1 MSDQSPPDAL
11 ANTSVLGRLLEEV
24 SWEGRLV
31 RGYRDGGRGRENVLT
46 AEVLGPLSYL
56 PRSTF
61 LAAVFRAAHGAG
73 EICELIASE
82 AEQARIT
89 LLPDESTL
97 SPGGTV
103 VQPDGLL
110 TTPGTHVL
118 IESKGMGRSAFQAEQ
133 LSREFVC
140 VLRDAGP
147 ARPLLLLITPGAPP
161 VPVRGHGRLSIDD
174 AISRYLEPVLD
185 RTTGL
190 DLTAAEV
197 VSRIPQSVAWITWAE
212 LRDAVAAAE
221 IDLSAL
227 PAGVAGTVR
236 RLRDDLLRAV
246 DWHSRSRPG

>member
-1 MSDQSPPDAL
+1 MSEQPPPEAL
-11 ANTSVLGRLLEEV
+11 TNTSMLGRLLEEI

-46 AEVLGPLSYL
+46 AEVFGPLSYL

-61 LAAVFRAAHGAG
+61 LASVFRAAHGAD
-73 EICELIASE
+73 ETRELIASE
-82 AEQARIT
+82 AEQAQVT

-110 TTPGTHVL
+110 TTPSTHVL
-118 IESKGMGRSAFQAEQ
+118 IESKGMGKSAFQPEQ

-147 ARPLLLLITPGAPP
+147 SRPLLLLITPSAPP
-161 VPVRGHGRLSIDD
+161 VPVKGHGRLSIED
-174 AISRYLEPVLD
+174 AISLYLEPVLA

-190 DLTAAEV
+190 GPPPAELI
-197 VSRIPQSVAWITWAE
+197 SRIPDSVAWITWTE
-212 LRDAVAAAE
+212 LRDAVATAE
-221 IDLSAL
+221 LDLSAL
-227 PAGVAGTVR
+227 PTELAGTVR
-236 RLRDDLLRAV
+236 RLRDDLLTAI
-246 DWHSRSRPG
+246 DWHSRAR

>member
-1 MSDQSPPDAL
+1 MSEQLPAEGL
-11 ANTSVLGRLLEEV
+11 ANTSMLGRLLEEI

-31 RGYRDGGRGRENVLT
+31 RGYRNGGRGRENVLT

-61 LAAVFRAAHGAG
+61 LAAVFRAAHGAD
-73 EICELIASE
+73 ETRELVARE
-82 AEQARIT
+82 AEDARIT

-110 TTPGTHVL
+110 TTPSTHVL
-118 IESKGMGRSAFQAEQ
+118 IESKGMGKSAFQPEQ

-147 ARPLLLLITPGAPP
+147 AQPLLLLITPNPPP
-161 VPVRGHGRLSIDD
+161 VPVKGHGLLSIEA
-174 AISRYLEPVLD
+174 AISLYLEPVLA

-190 DLTAAEV
+190 DAPAAKLI
-197 VSRIPQSVAWITWAE
+197 SRIPDSVAWITWTE
-212 LRDAVAAAE
+212 LREAVATTE

-227 PAGVAGTVR
+227 PAEIAGTVR
-236 RLRDDLLRAV
+236 RLRDDLLTAI
-246 DWHSRSRPG
+246 DWHSRAD